1 MLSAVEDDF
10 VASVDL
16 SDLLEQL
23 NDAPAKVL
31 ATVALVDDDVLD
43 VPNDAHVV
51 DKLLLYDH

>member
-16 SDLLEQL
+16 SNLLKQL
-23 NDAPAKVL
+23 NDAPAEVS
-31 ATVALVDDDVLD
+31 ATVTLVDDDVLD
-43 VPNDAHVV
+43 VPDDAHVV